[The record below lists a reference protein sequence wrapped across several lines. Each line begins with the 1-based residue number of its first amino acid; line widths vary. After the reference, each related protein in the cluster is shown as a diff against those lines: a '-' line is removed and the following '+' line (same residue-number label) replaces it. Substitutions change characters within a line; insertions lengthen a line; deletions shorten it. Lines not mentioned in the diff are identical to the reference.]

1 VILRPGPFFPLQ
13 RVLPAASLVRY
24 RTDSAASS
32 HILVDVDHARSLPEF
47 AARRVRSSGDF
58 RMNKS
63 MITGLVVGGV
73 AVTAAGAFA
82 GYRAMDD
89 QRYAEVL
96 NVEPLTQTVRTPR
109 QVYSDEIVTHQ
120 APVKDPKRVTGAV
133 LGAVA
138 GGVLGNQI
146 GGGSGQTVATVAGAA
161 AGGYAGSKVQKNM
174 QENNTTQTVEQ
185 RCRTVYDSIEKPDGY
200 EVRYRLGDQE
210 GTVRMDQDP
219 GQRIPVEN
227 GQLVLAH
234 QGNRQ

>member
-1 VILRPGPFFPLQ
+1 
-13 RVLPAASLVRY
+13 
-24 RTDSAASS
+24 
-32 HILVDVDHARSLPEF
+32 
-47 AARRVRSSGDF
+47 
-58 RMNKS
+58 MNKS
-63 MITGLVVGGV
+63 LITGLVVGGV

-82 GYRAMDD
+82 GYKALDE

-109 QVYSDEIVTHQ
+109 QVCSDEIVTHQ

-133 LGAVA
+133 IGAVA

-146 GGGSGQTVATVAGAA
+146 GGGTGQTVATVAGAA
-161 AGGYAGSKVQKNM
+161 AGGYAGSKVQKSM
-174 QENNTTQTVEQ
+174 QEGNTTQTVEQ
-185 RCRTVYDSIEKPDGY
+185 RCRTVYDSAEKPNGY

-210 GTVRMDQDP
+210 GTVRMNRDP

-227 GQLVLAH
+227 GQLVLAD